1 MGLGGKS
8 MNFKVGD
15 KVTWI
20 KDKNVSGKIVS
31 INDFRP
37 PEMECAVDFGFSDV
51 VFCSREEL
59 VLDESATKQESVICK
74 ECDQTFTKFDEII
87 VFNGIAWHKDCLD
100 KFPTIYGYS
109 EKGEDGEFI
118 DTDDIAD
125 LMSAYVRELFT
136 VEGEA

>member
-1 MGLGGKS
+1 MI
-8 MNFKVGD
+8 FKAGD

-59 VLDESATKQESVICK
+59 ILDESVTKQESVICK
-74 ECDQTFTKFDEII
+74 LCEQEIEEGSYLLKVREDLFCENCYEDQPI
-87 VFNGIAWHKDCLD
+87 VFYYRLNGDDGWMDD
-100 KFPTIYGYS
+100 S
-109 EKGEDGEFI
+109 EAKEYRLEDYLEE
-118 DTDDIAD
+118 A
-125 LMSAYVRELFT
+125 
-136 VEGEA
+136 EGEA

>member
-1 MGLGGKS
+1 

-59 VLDESATKQESVICK
+59 ILDESATKQESVICK
-74 ECDQTFTKFDEII
+74 ECDQTFTKLDEII

-109 EKGEDGEFI
+109 EKVEDGEFI

>member
-1 MGLGGKS
+1 

-59 VLDESATKQESVICK
+59 ILDESATKQESVICK

-87 VFNGIAWHKDCLD
+87 VFDGIAWHKDCLD

-118 DTDDIAD
+118 DTDDNAD
-125 LMSAYVRELFT
+125 FDGDAYEHFDGL
-136 VEGEA
+136 EEE